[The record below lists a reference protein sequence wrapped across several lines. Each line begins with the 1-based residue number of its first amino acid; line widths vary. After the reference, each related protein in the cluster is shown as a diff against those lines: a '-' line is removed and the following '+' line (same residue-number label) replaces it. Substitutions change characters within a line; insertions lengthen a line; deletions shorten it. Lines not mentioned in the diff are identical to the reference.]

1 MKNLIL
7 WRHAEAEVNSIS
19 GADSDRALT
28 KRGYKDA
35 AKMAKWL
42 NKHLPPNTQVFCSP
56 ARRCLE
62 TVAALQKIKSI
73 QLEVSDFLSIE
84 TTPEIITNKISEEN
98 SSNTILIVGHQPN
111 LGIVISKLLDI
122 NESVCPIK
130 KGSVWWLQQRVK
142 EEGMQTYLFA
152 VQPPNF

>member
-35 AKMAKWL
+35 VKMAKWL
-42 NKHLPPNTQVFCSP
+42 NKHLPPNTQVFSSP
-56 ARRCLE
+56 AKRCIE
-62 TVAALQKIKSI
+62 TVAALQNIRSI
-73 QLEVSDFLSIE
+73 QLEVVDFLSIE
-84 TTPEIITNKISEEN
+84 TTPEIIATKISGETS
-98 SSNTILIVGHQPN
+98 SSNILIVGHQPN
-111 LGIVISKLLDI
+111 LSLVISKLLGI
-122 NESVCPIK
+122 NESVCPVK
-130 KGSVWWLQQRVK
+130 KGAVWWLRQHVLG
-142 EEGMQTYLFA
+142 EGMQTYLFA